1 MHFGFVVFIT
11 CPFSPLRVR
20 LPSGGETCN
29 VFLFREESPG
39 SAQCLVRERSSTTLC
54 LLPSL
59 RGPGLCGRVSYLLLS
74 TLRPGPGLLHKSSS
88 GTPGQWT
95 PEALGQA
102 GLPGSG
108 MECPVAFPALQPPRP
123 ALRHVTSSKT
133 PSAPEWG
140 ENHLCGALQR
150 HDILRGRRSPRAL
163 ERKKHLHA
171 KAILAAA
178 HSTSACACLRGHGR
192 CLPDFE
198 LPGKPGAPQSPRR
211 CPQTTAFFAL
221 IQDEV
226 TSWKNQAGRWKERF
240 PRSAWRLLP
249 QWDVLRWGRGGAS
262 NVWS

>member
-1 MHFGFVVFIT
+1 MSSCSGRSPRAQHSAWCGRGHRQLCVCCLASEAQASAGVYPT
-11 CPFSPLRVR
+11 CCSP
-20 LPSGGETCN
+20 PSG
-29 VFLFREESPG
+29 L
-39 SAQCLVRERSSTTLC
+39 
-54 LLPSL
+54 
-59 RGPGLCGRVSYLLLS
+59 
-74 TLRPGPGLLHKSSS
+74 
-88 GTPGQWT
+88 
-95 PEALGQA
+95 ALGSYIRAAQ
-102 GLPGSG
+102 GLPASG
-108 MECPVAFPALQPPRP
+108 LRRPWARLGFQAQGWSVPSPSQLCNPPPP

-240 PRSAWRLLP
+240 PWSAWRLLP